1 MNMNRTGALNRK
13 AMRGIRQGFLAEQ
26 RLGHEIA
33 VALELVDDQFVLPLD
48 RQIDPRL
55 AGMDVEMPRPE
66 AVAAVR
72 LDLSHVREEPV
83 LESVDM
89 QRTGVLRFAA
99 FGIIAA
105 RDDDHAPVARRRP
118 DLMEVDALVQVV

>member
-13 AMRGIRQGFLAEQ
+13 AMRGIRQGFLGKQ

-33 VALELVDDQFVLPLD
+33 VALELVDDELVLPLD

-55 AGMDVEMPRPE
+55 PRMDVEMPRPE

-72 LDLSHVREEPV
+72 LDLSHVRQHAV

-99 FGIIAA
+99 FRI
-105 RDDDHAPVARRRP
+105 V
-118 DLMEVDALVQVV
+118 